1 MDPQAGLGQALDN
14 EQLLHLH
21 NLTRDVSKLCRNQLR
36 DYLDAL
42 APLFRPRRVL
52 GDHVEGASRE
62 SVLGADQNL
71 AELKELYFRVC
82 NRPFDVRPEFNL
94 PLESVQTQIQLYE
107 WEYLHEVRTDRERR
121 TISVVAPMTWVLAY
135 PTTYTLSMIRQTL
148 TGKQERD
155 QDSVRSF
162 VLRACM
168 IHLLFVKNPTLST
181 LFEGLRYKVEIRK
194 SAQLGELPLVTVSA
208 PLETMRPSDDL
219 LMMATG
225 LSGRTAFQEVLDR
238 AAGWRIPDPLQHQVA
253 SILREHGEA

>member
-148 TGKQERD
+148 TGKQE
-155 QDSVRSF
+155 
-162 VLRACM
+162 
-168 IHLLFVKNPTLST
+168 
-181 LFEGLRYKVEIRK
+181 
-194 SAQLGELPLVTVSA
+194 
-208 PLETMRPSDDL
+208 
-219 LMMATG
+219 
-225 LSGRTAFQEVLDR
+225 
-238 AAGWRIPDPLQHQVA
+238 
-253 SILREHGEA
+253 